1 MEALIFIDTNILL
14 DFYRMRKSDVSLK
27 YLEEIENHKDLII
40 TSSQVEM
47 EYKKNRQAVILESIS
62 EVKKN
67 ININLSVPT
76 ILSDARAVEMIKK
89 SKKVIEDQQN
99 RVKLQI
105 ERILKNPSKYD
116 PVYQSLQKLFNYN
129 SPINLNRENKLR
141 FSIRKLAI
149 KRFILGY
156 PPRKKTDTSIGD
168 SVNWEWI
175 IKSAETTGKHIIIV
189 TRDNDFGAVYDGDSY
204 LNDWLV
210 QEFKQR
216 VSRRRRIIITDK
228 LSAAFKLVD
237 VPVTKEMIE
246 EEEKVIDLS
255 TLNYKMKISQDAL
268 KKFTDTIQF
277 ANLEDVFNQLDEK
290 KKFYEWT
297 FKNIQR
303 HKNLPPQTD

>member
-14 DFYRMRKSDVSLK
+14 DFYRMKRSDVSLK

-76 ILSDARAVEMIKK
+76 ILSDARAVEIIKK

-116 PVYQSLQKLFNYN
+116 PVYQSLQKLFRYN
-129 SPINLNRENKLR
+129 SPINLNRDNKLR
-141 FSIRKLAI
+141 FAVRKLAL

-175 IKSAETTGKHIIIV
+175 IKSAESTGKHIIIV
-189 TRDNDFGAVYDGDSY
+189 TRDSDFGAVYDGESY

-216 VSRRRRIIITDK
+216 ISRRRIIVITDK

-246 EEEKVIDLS
+246 EEEKVHLS
-255 TLNYKMKISQDAL
+255 QKEFSRVVIL
-268 KKFTDTIQF
+268 
-277 ANLEDVFNQLDEK
+277 
-290 KKFYEWT
+290 
-297 FKNIQR
+297 
-303 HKNLPPQTD
+303 